1 MKKILKILT
10 YGRVCSHA
18 AKQTSS
24 FGARLIATFAAV
36 LCCWMTTTTLT
47 SCTNDNDNN
56 TPQNQ
61 TDASTLVGT
70 WIGDLT
76 GKTPAIWSYGKAWN
90 VWKFNADGT
99 GVSDVFFTIGDEPA
113 ALQHQPFTYTVENGK
128 LVAVM
133 DDGPWGFNYQT
144 TGGKLTMDYEGG
156 RAITFDKADARQV
169 SQFDEWSN
177 RKLISVPGLQTRYTV
192 FVYGNAGGD
201 MDEIIEEGFWE
212 TLRPYL
218 NDSTKV
224 RVAVLYKYGQNTSGQ
239 LTDDGDVVWFELN
252 SETDL
257 DRLHEEGLNALDM
270 HTEAIATKLYDPNT
284 IQQFIEFSSL
294 FCPAE
299 EYIFAIW
306 GHGRGFDP
314 TNDIPGKFT
323 EESDDTRGVIGD
335 EWNNKE
341 QLDMYEL
348 SQGIKA
354 TGRAPLKAIFFH
366 NCLMGNIESLTELRD
381 VAEYIACSTHVLSSG
396 GELLAGF
403 VKGLIEKD
411 NVEDGF
417 AYMLSDVTPAWQ
429 NSYKDDD
436 DIVFNGDF
444 KLLCTSELDGVLNV
458 TRRLA
463 NRLIA
468 LYPTQQESI
477 DLATKQVY
485 RFAIDEDSEKSYS
498 CPFFDLQDYAD
509 KLAANTGDAELTA
522 IAADLRTAF
531 GKAILQ
537 RADINWSVQHLDH
550 YSLSVCLYNQ
560 ADYNYDF
567 IGNGE
572 AFKSNICEGYEQ
584 STFHKLTGWGNFLR
598 INTCLPWGN
607 PISGGGGP
615 INTQ

>member
-1 MKKILKILT
+1 MKKILFLMAMTIIALAFTACTDNEDNLT
-10 YGRVCSHA
+10 V
-18 AKQTSS
+18 
-24 FGARLIATFAAV
+24 
-36 LCCWMTTTTLT
+36 
-47 SCTNDNDNN
+47 N
-56 TPQNQ
+56 P
-61 TDASTLVGT
+61 TDPKALVGT
-70 WIGDLT
+70 WVGDLS
-76 GKTPAIWSYGKAWN
+76 GKTQSIWNYGKAWN
-90 VWKFNADGT
+90 VWTFNSDGT
-99 GVSDVFFTIGDEPA
+99 GVSDVYFLLDNEPVA
-113 ALQHQPFTYTVENGK
+113 IQHQPFTYTAEDGK
-128 LVAVM
+128 LVTVM
-133 DDGPWGFNYQT
+133 DDGTWDWTYQT
-144 TGGKLTMDYEGG
+144 VDGKLTIDYEGG
-156 RAITFDKADARQV
+156 SAMTFDKADAAKTT
-169 SQFDEWSN
+169 QFDEWSK
-177 RKLISVPGLQTRYTV
+177 RELLSVPGLQARYTV

-201 MDEIIEEGFWE
+201 MDEIIEEGFWD

-284 IQQFIEFSSL
+284 IHQFIEFSSL

-306 GHGRGFDP
+306 GHGSGFNP
-314 TNDIPGKFT
+314 TKDIPGKFT
-323 EESDDTRGVIGD
+323 ENPDATRGVIGD
-335 EWNNKE
+335 EWNDKE

-381 VAEYIACSTHVLSSG
+381 VAEYIACSSHLLCSD
-396 GELLAGF
+396 GEMLAGF

-411 NVEDGF
+411 DVEDGF

-444 KLLCTSELDGVLNV
+444 KLLRTSELEGVLNV

-485 RFAIDEDSEKSYS
+485 RFVIDEDPEKSY
-498 CPFFDLQDYAD
+498 CWPFFDLQDYAE

-550 YSLSVCLYNQ
+550 YSLSVSLYSQ

-567 IGNGE
+567 IGNGKD
-572 AFKSNICEGYEQ
+572 FKSNIGEGYEQ

-607 PISGGGGP
+607 PTSGGGGP
-615 INTQ
+615 IDAQ

>member
-1 MKKILKILT
+1 M
-10 YGRVCSHA
+10 A
-18 AKQTSS
+18 
-24 FGARLIATFAAV
+24 
-36 LCCWMTTTTLT
+36 
-47 SCTNDNDNN
+47 
-56 TPQNQ
+56 
-61 TDASTLVGT
+61 
-70 WIGDLT
+70 
-76 GKTPAIWSYGKAWN
+76 
-90 VWKFNADGT
+90 
-99 GVSDVFFTIGDEPA
+99 
-113 ALQHQPFTYTVENGK
+113 
-128 LVAVM
+128 
-133 DDGPWGFNYQT
+133 
-144 TGGKLTMDYEGG
+144 
-156 RAITFDKADARQV
+156 
-169 SQFDEWSN
+169 
-177 RKLISVPGLQTRYTV
+177 
-192 FVYGNAGGD
+192 
-201 MDEIIEEGFWE
+201 
-212 TLRPYL
+212 
-218 NDSTKV
+218 
-224 RVAVLYKYGQNTSGQ
+224 
-239 LTDDGDVVWFELN
+239 TDDGDVVWFELN

-284 IQQFIEFSSL
+284 IHQFIEFSSL

-306 GHGRGFDP
+306 GHGSGFNP
-314 TNDIPGKFT
+314 TKDIPGKFT
-323 EESDDTRGVIGD
+323 ENPDATRGVIGD
-335 EWNNKE
+335 EWNDSE

-348 SQGIKA
+348 SQAIKA
-354 TGRAPLKAIFFH
+354 TGRTPLKAIFFH

-381 VAEYIACSTHVLSSG
+381 VAEYIACSSHVLCSD
-396 GELLAGF
+396 GEVLAGF

-411 NVEDGF
+411 GVEDAF
-417 AYMLSDVTPAWQ
+417 AYMLSDITPKWQ

-444 KLLCTSELDGVLNV
+444 KLLRTRELDGVLNV

-485 RFAIDEDSEKSYS
+485 RFVIDEDPEKSY
-498 CPFFDLQDYAD
+498 CWPFFDLQDYAD

-567 IGNGE
+567 IGNGKD
-572 AFKSNICEGYEQ
+572 FKSNIGEGYEQ

-607 PISGGGGP
+607 PTSGGGGP
-615 INTQ
+615 INAQ

>member
-1 MKKILKILT
+1 MKKILMTL
-10 YGRVCSHA
+10 
-18 AKQTSS
+18 
-24 FGARLIATFAAV
+24 AAV
-36 LCCWMTTTTLT
+36 LCCCVTTTMFTACSDDDGSST
-47 SCTNDNDNN
+47 GI
-56 TPQNQ
+56 P
-61 TDASTLVGT
+61 TDSKALVGT
-70 WIGDLT
+70 WVGDLS
-76 GKTPAIWSYGKAWN
+76 GKTQSIWNYGKAWN
-90 VWKFNADGT
+90 AWTFNADGT
-99 GVSDVFFTIGDEPA
+99 GVSDLYFLVGDEPVA
-113 ALQHQPFTYTVENGK
+113 IQHQPFTYTAEDGK
-128 LVAVM
+128 LVTVM
-133 DDGPWGFNYQT
+133 DDGTWDWTYQAVD
-144 TGGKLTMDYEGG
+144 GKLTIDYEGG
-156 RAITFDKADARQV
+156 SAMTFDKADATKTT
-169 SQFDEWSN
+169 QFDEWSK
-177 RKLISVPGLQTRYTV
+177 RELLSVPGLQARYTV
-192 FVYGNAGGD
+192 FVYGNAGGN
-201 MDEIIEEGFWE
+201 MDDIIEEGFWK

-218 NDSTKV
+218 TDSTLV

-257 DRLHEEGLNALDM
+257 DSLHEEGLNALGM
-270 HTEAIATKLYDPNT
+270 HSEAIATKLYDPNT

-306 GHGRGFDP
+306 GHGSGFDP

-348 SQGIKA
+348 SQAIKS

-381 VAEYIACSTHVLSSG
+381 VAEYIACSSHLLSSG
-396 GELLAGF
+396 GEMLAGF

-411 NVEDGF
+411 DVEDGF

-429 NSYKDDD
+429 NSYKDDE
-436 DIVFNGDF
+436 DIAFNGDF
-444 KLLCTSELDGVLNV
+444 KLLRTSELDGVLNV

-463 NRLIA
+463 DRLVA
-468 LYPTQQESI
+468 LYPSQQEAI
-477 DLATKQVY
+477 DLATTQVY
-485 RFAIDEDSEKSYS
+485 RFVADSDDPPKSYS
-498 CPFFDLQDYAD
+498 WPFFDLQDYAD
-509 KLAANTGDAELTA
+509 KLAANTGDSELTA

-550 YSLSVCLYNQ
+550 YSLSVSLYSQ

-567 IGNGE
+567 IGNGKD
-572 AFKSNICEGYEQ
+572 FKSNIGEGYEQ
-584 STFHKLTGWGNFLR
+584 STFHKLTSWGNFLR

-607 PISGGGGP
+607 PTSGGGGP
-615 INTQ
+615 IDAQ

>member
-1 MKKILKILT
+1 MKKILMTAAALT
-10 YGRVCSHA
+10 LMMTMMVLTAC
-18 AKQTSS
+18 TS
-24 FGARLIATFAAV
+24 
-36 LCCWMTTTTLT
+36 
-47 SCTNDNDNN
+47 DNDNP
-56 TPQNQ
+56 TPQP
-61 TDASTLVGT
+61 TDGKALVGT
-70 WIGDLT
+70 WVSDLT
-76 GKTPAIWSYGKAWN
+76 GKTHTMWTYGKAWN
-90 VWKFNADGT
+90 VWTFNSDST
-99 GVSDVFFTIGDEPA
+99 GVSDLYFLVGDEPVA
-113 ALQHQPFTYTVENGK
+113 IQHQPFTYTAEDGK
-128 LVAVM
+128 LVTVM
-133 DDGPWGFNYQT
+133 DDGTWNWTYQAVD
-144 TGGKLTMDYEGG
+144 GKLTIDYEGG
-156 RAITFDKADARQV
+156 SAMTFDKADAAQTT
-169 SQFDEWSN
+169 QYNEWSK
-177 RKLISVPGLQTRYTV
+177 RELLSVPGLQARYTV
-192 FVYGNAGGD
+192 FVYGNAGGN
-201 MDEIIEEGFWE
+201 MDDIIEEGFWK

-218 NDSTKV
+218 TDSTKV
-224 RVAVLYKYGQNTSGQ
+224 RVAVLYKYGENTSGQ

-257 DRLHEEGLNALDM
+257 DSLHEEGLNALDM

-306 GHGRGFDP
+306 GHGSGFDP

-348 SQGIKA
+348 SQAIKS

-381 VAEYIACSTHVLSSG
+381 VAEYIACSSHLLSSG
-396 GELLAGF
+396 GEMLAGF

-411 NVEDGF
+411 DVEDGF
-417 AYMLSDVTPAWQ
+417 VSMLSDVTPAWQ
-429 NSYKDDD
+429 NSYKDDE
-436 DIVFNGDF
+436 DIAFNGDF
-444 KLLCTSELDGVLNV
+444 KLLRTSELDGVLNV

-463 NRLIA
+463 DRLVA
-468 LYPTQQESI
+468 LYPTQQEAI
-477 DLATKQVY
+477 DLATTQVY
-485 RFAIDEDSEKSYS
+485 RFVADSDDPQKSYS

-509 KLAANTGDAELTA
+509 KLAANTGDDELTA
-522 IAADLRTAF
+522 IAADMRTAF
-531 GKAILQ
+531 GKAIRQ
-537 RADINWSVQHLDH
+537 RADVNWSVQHLDH

-560 ADYNYDF
+560 SDYNYDY
-567 IGNGE
+567 IGNGK